1 MRASLNILLA
11 LYLCGQASFANAL
24 SDAPLQALGAYI
36 DNTPTCSPQLVEWNK
51 KYFPKTLAGETPR
64 NFYYRVLNTLDW
76 GRCGRPFFKIL
87 LEELQKAWL
96 MHFQQ
101 RVSDAEYEA
110 KEAELINL
118 FFAALEDGKQ
128 GEQRVR
134 DYEANAMARLLAVK
148 PSRQYFDCLFFGE
161 KLVCLD

>member
-11 LYLCGQASFANAL
+11 LLLCGQVSLANAL

-36 DNTPTCSPQLVEWNK
+36 DNTPTCAPQLVEWNK

-64 NFYYRVLNTLDW
+64 NFYYRVLNTMDW
-76 GRCGRPFFKIL
+76 GRCGRPYFKFI
-87 LEELQKAWL
+87 LEELQKAWM

-101 RVSDAEYEA
+101 LVSDAEYEA
-110 KEAELINL
+110 KETELINL
-118 FFAALEDGKQ
+118 FFAALEDGKH

-134 DYEANAMARLLAVK
+134 NYEASAMAKLLAVK
-148 PSRQYFDCLFFGE
+148 PARQYYDCLFFGE